1 MNILLMLCSI
11 ALLMFGHFVKIIR
24 WSRFIKLYEYPQADT
39 LLRAMSLGYALNFV
53 LPFKLGDL
61 FRAYYSGRR
70 MKNGVG
76 FSLATVIMDRFL
88 DVLAVTVLFAVIYA
102 ASDGRELVLD
112 SARFYFIATAVIL
125 AGLVFVRG
133 FSTGIKRLTM
143 AVCSIFNDRLK
154 LKCEKFFWSLINT
167 FRDLRRV
174 NLWLVL
180 GETVLMWTLYIASY
194 ALLGIYM
201 TRDGSEYDLVE
212 IIITLF
218 SRSNLDLS
226 ALKAAAV
233 SSGVLR
239 EQLIIAAYM
248 LIPPAILFLL
258 TMTGRF
264 RSARLPGIET
274 DGQYLNVLPQIEEAD
289 QLSFLND
296 YFSSRRPE
304 LIKRFISIN
313 RDISIIA
320 DCSSGSN
327 ASTILCMDKDEI
339 FYRKYAFGEDGDKL
353 ADQLI
358 WLKAHSG
365 SLPLC
370 EIIRDEHNSDY
381 CCYDMRYRSE
391 AVGMFQFIHS
401 HPIAA
406 SRDILLSVLDA
417 VRGGLYT
424 ENRRPA
430 DARTVDKYIASK
442 VEANIELI
450 RASRE
455 LHELLD
461 FETLVINH
469 REYRNLPALLPFFSA
484 EHLRAVFSRDS
495 YCDIH
500 GDLTV
505 ENIIC
510 TDGADDRGFYLI
522 DPNTGNIHDSEFLD
536 YAKLLQSL
544 HGGYEFMTKTS
555 AVSVAGNRVDFIFTR
570 STAYDELFAALREY
584 LERSFSA
591 AEVES
596 IFCHELVHWLRLMP
610 YKLRKDLKRAPMFYA
625 GLVMVAN
632 DVYDRFCK
640 E

>member
-1 MNILLMLCSI
+1 MNLTLMLCSI
-11 ALLMFGHFVKIIR
+11 VLLMCGHFIKIIR
-24 WSRFIKLYEYPQADT
+24 WSRFIKLYECPQTGT

-61 FRAYYSGRR
+61 FRAYYSGKR

-88 DVLAVTVLFAVIYA
+88 DVLAVTVLFAVIYFSYDDRA
-102 ASDGRELVLD
+102 LVLD

-125 AGLVFVRG
+125 AGLVLVRS

-143 AVCSIFNDRLK
+143 VTCSVFNDRLK
-154 LKCEKFFWSLINT
+154 LKSERFFWSLINT

-174 NLWLVL
+174 NIWMVL
-180 GETVLMWTLYIASY
+180 LETVLMWALYIGSY
-194 ALLGIYM
+194 ALLGLFM
-201 TRDGSEYDLVE
+201 TRGGSEYDLVE

-226 ALKAAAV
+226 ALKAAAY
-233 SSGVLR
+233 SSAVLR
-239 EQLIIAAYM
+239 EQVIIAVY
-248 LIPPAILFLL
+248 LLLPPALLFLL
-258 TMTGRF
+258 TVSKRF
-264 RSARLPGIET
+264 RSAPLPGAAP
-274 DGQYLNVLPQIEEAD
+274 DGQYQSVLPQIEEAD
-289 QLSFLND
+289 QLSFLDD
-296 YFSSRRPE
+296 YFSAKRPE
-304 LIKRFISIN
+304 HIKRFISIN

-327 ASTILCMDKDEI
+327 ASTILCMDRDEV

-365 SLPLC
+365 ALPLC

-381 CCYDMRYRSE
+381 CCYDMRYRSD

-401 HPIAA
+401 HPICA
-406 SRDILLSVLDA
+406 SRDVLLSVLAA

-424 ENRRPA
+424 VNRRPA
-430 DARTVDKYIASK
+430 DVDIIDRYIALK
-442 VEANIELI
+442 VDANLELI

-455 LHELLD
+455 LHELLGFD
-461 FETLVINH
+461 TLVINH
-469 REYRNLPALLPFFSA
+469 REYRNLPALLPMLSP
-484 EHLRAVFSRDS
+484 EHLREVFSQDCC
-495 YCDIH
+495 CDIH

-510 TDGADDRGFYLI
+510 TDGGDGTGFYLI
-522 DPNTGNIHDSEFLD
+522 DPNTGNLHDSEFLD

-584 LERSFSA
+584 LNNSFSP
-591 AEVES
+591 AEVKS
-596 IFCHELVHWLRLMP
+596 VFFHELVHWLRLMP
-610 YKLRKDLKRAPMFYA
+610 YKLRKDPKRAPMFYA

-632 DVYDRFCK
+632 DVYDWFEK